1 MGKYDTAIG
10 VLDSIK
16 ANEQSRSIAARVAKL
31 RGDCSFSR
39 GDFDDA
45 LTHYKGATRWL
56 MNEDWVND
64 ALDKMAII
72 KEYSFHNSETLL
84 EVHAQVERLRKL
96 GQYNE
101 ALTICLSAIE
111 GQDKSDPTDRIQ
123 LEIAD
128 LLALQ
133 MKAME
138 AISVYKELVQSQS
151 PLASE
156 AQFRIAGIYWQQLN
170 SPQQA
175 IEEYS
180 ALIENYPESV
190 LVADA
195 RKQIRRLA
203 SEQPSSSLP

>member
-1 MGKYDTAIG
+1 M
-10 VLDSIK
+10 
-16 ANEQSRSIAARVAKL
+16 
-31 RGDCSFSR
+31 
-39 GDFDDA
+39 
-45 LTHYKGATRWL
+45 
-56 MNEDWVND
+56 
-64 ALDKMAII
+64 
-72 KEYSFHNSETLL
+72 
-84 EVHAQVERLRKL
+84 
-96 GQYNE
+96 
-101 ALTICLSAIE
+101 E
-111 GQDKSDPTDRIQ
+111 GQSDPTDRIPF
-123 LEIAD
+123 EIAD

-133 MKAME
+133 MKSTE
-138 AISVYKELVQSQS
+138 AISAYKELVQSQS

-175 IEEYS
+175 IDGYS